1 MIFRRVL
8 LREFAD
14 IALAVFVV
22 LFAIVLVTQLVRFL
36 GAAAGGSVAPEGVIA
51 LLGFRAIYYLPV
63 LLALTLFISV
73 LVSLTR
79 SYRDSEMVVWFSSGL
94 SITAWIR
101 PVMLF
106 ALPLVAVIAALSL
119 FLSPWAFGKGEEYRY
134 QLDTRDDVATAT
146 PGVFRESKQA
156 DRVYFVGSAAGEG
169 NTVADIFVSSMQHQQ
184 IGTMVAKN
192 GYQETRANG
201 DRFLVLLHGRRYEG
215 PPGSP
220 EYKITDFGQYEMRIE
235 PYEAKR
241 EAPQGRATPTLVL
254 LREGSAPSL
263 AEFVWRAGLPI
274 SALILALLAVPLSFV
289 NPRVGRSFNL
299 ILALTVYMLYSNSLS
314 IARGLVAQQ
323 KISLTLGF
331 WGVHIFMLAILALLF
346 YKRLSV
352 TPLIRFFRQ

>member
-14 IALAVFVV
+14 IALAVFVI
-22 LFAIVLVTQLVRFL
+22 LLAIVLVTQLVRFL
-36 GAAAGGSVAPEGVIA
+36 GAAASGIVAPEGVIA

-63 LLALTLFISV
+63 LVALTLFVAV
-73 LVSLTR
+73 LLSLTR
-79 SYRDSEMVVWFSSGL
+79 SYRDSEMIVWFSSGIG
-94 SITAWIR
+94 ITAWIR
-101 PVMLF
+101 PVTLF
-106 ALPLVAVIAALSL
+106 AVPMVAVIAVLSL
-119 FLSPWAFGKGEEYRY
+119 FLSPWAFDRGEDYRY
-134 QLDTRDDVATAT
+134 QLDSRDDVATAT

-169 NTVADIFVSSMQHQQ
+169 NTVADIFVSSVQHQQ

-201 DRFLVLLHGRRYEG
+201 DRFLVLLHGQRYEG

-220 EYKITDFGQYEMRIE
+220 EYKVTDFEKYEMRIE

-241 EAPQGRATPTLVL
+241 EMPQGRATSTLDL
-254 LREGSAPSL
+254 LRQRTPASL

-289 NPRVGRSFNL
+289 NPRIGRSFNL
-299 ILALTVYMLYSNSLS
+299 ILALAIYMVYSNSLS

-323 KISLTLGF
+323 KIGVTLGF
-331 WGVHIFMLAILALLF
+331 WGVHIFMLAVLALLF

-352 TPLIRFFRQ
+352 TPLARFFKR